1 MTDSKPRRLSLPA
14 KTSTTEAEPR
24 RRPPLRG
31 PNKALQVRDGKPPRH
46 AFKAGADKPER
57 PHAGPR
63 PDRRDDRGGFRT
75 EGPRDGRPDARG
87 ERPARPSFGDRP
99 PRSSE
104 GGERRDFRERTP
116 SERPRFRSD
125 EERRPR
131 PESREGDSRPPR
143 PRFEGSPERQAG
155 RGSWETVPAPR
166 SDAPREGRSGFR
178 EQAPSDRP
186 RFRSDEERRPP
197 FREGDSRPPRPRFEG
212 SPERQ
217 AGRGS
222 WGNSSGPR
230 SDAPREG
237 RSGFREQAPSDRPRF
252 RSDDE
257 RRPRPESREGDSR
270 PPRPRFEGSPERQA
284 GRGSWG
290 NSSGP
295 RSDAPREGRSGFRE
309 QAPSDRPRFRSDDE
323 RRPRPESREGD
334 SRPPRPR
341 FEGSPERQAGRGS
354 WGNSSGPRSDAPRE
368 GRSGFR
374 EQAPSDRPRFRSDD
388 ERRPRPESREGDSRP
403 PRPRFEGSPERQ
415 AGRGSWGGNSA
426 PRSDAPREG
435 RSGFREQAPSD
446 RPRFRSDDERR
457 PRPESREGD
466 NRPPRPRFEGS
477 PERQAGRG
485 SWGDKPQR
493 ERSFAPTPAAPA
505 GEAIRHDDGTVR
517 LSKQMA
523 ELGLCSRREADE
535 YIERG
540 WVSVDG
546 VVVSE
551 LGSRVRPEQKVVLD
565 PAAEIIQNQ
574 RVTILINKPVGYV
587 SGQAEDGYEPA
598 VVLITSENQWEEDP
612 CRIRLEPRFLR
623 KLAPAGRLDIDST
636 GLLVLTQDGRIAKQ
650 LIGNHSD
657 IEKEYLVRVEGTLS
671 EEGMRLLNHGL
682 ELDGVELRPAKVSW
696 QNEDQLRFV
705 LREGR
710 KRQIRRMCEL
720 VGLNVVGLKRVRI
733 GRITLSKLPPGNWR
747 YLGEHEKF

>member
-63 PDRRDDRGGFRT
+63 PDRRDDRGGFRA

-125 EERRPR
+125 DERRP
-131 PESREGDSRPPR
+131 PFQEGDSRPPR

-155 RGSWETVPAPR
+155 RGSWGNSSGPR

-237 RSGFREQAPSDRPRF
+237 RSGFREQAQSDRPRF

-257 RRPRPESREGDSR
+257 RRPRPEFREGDSR

-295 RSDAPREGRSGFRE
+295 RPDAPREGRSGFRE
-309 QAPSDRPRFRSDDE
+309 QAPSERPRFRSDDE
-323 RRPRPESREGD
+323 RRPPFREGD
-334 SRPPRPR
+334 SRP
-341 FEGSPERQAGRGS
+341 A
-354 WGNSSGPRSDAPRE
+354 
-368 GRSGFR
+368 
-374 EQAPSDRPRFRSDD
+374 
-388 ERRPRPESREGDSRP
+388 
-403 PRPRFEGSPERQ
+403 RPRFEGSPERQ
-415 AGRGSWGGNSA
+415 AGRGSWGGSSA

-466 NRPPRPRFEGS
+466 SRPPRPRFEGS